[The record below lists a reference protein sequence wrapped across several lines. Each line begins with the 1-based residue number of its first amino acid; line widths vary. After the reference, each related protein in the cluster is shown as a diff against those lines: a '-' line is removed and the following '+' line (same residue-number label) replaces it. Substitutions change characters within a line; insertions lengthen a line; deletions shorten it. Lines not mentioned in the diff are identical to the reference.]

1 MTENQQIPLSCM
13 NFLDLAKTRYSVRSY
28 DPRPIEKEKMDYVME
43 CARMAPSAVNF
54 QPWKF
59 FVINTPEM
67 LTAIKA
73 AYPREWIQSAPCII
87 VACSD
92 HSESWHRRADNKDH
106 ADIDIAIA
114 VEHICLAAT
123 EQGLGTCWV
132 CNFDPTVCRNV
143 LSLPQNLEP
152 AVLIP
157 IGYPA
162 ATAEAAPKKRK
173 EANEIISYL

>member
-1 MTENQQIPLSCM
+1 MPSYFGGHLLNIP
-13 NFLDLAKTRYSVRSY
+13 
-28 DPRPIEKEKMDYVME
+28 
-43 CARMAPSAVNF
+43 
-54 QPWKF
+54 
-59 FVINTPEM
+59 
-67 LTAIKA
+67 
-73 AYPREWIQSAPCII
+73 
-87 VACSD
+87 
-92 HSESWHRRADNKDH
+92 NKDH

-132 CNFDPTVCRNV
+132 CNFDPAVCRNV

-173 EANEIISYL
+173 EADEIISYL